1 MKPREFLRTATFPLA
16 VLVAAG
22 CYQSAASPGD
32 GDEDRSEA
40 GADGETSADVP
51 ADLPADVSAEADA
64 EVGAD
69 ADADGDGGPSCSPPT
84 GACPAGMVFV
94 PRGVFVMGSDPGEG
108 RADEEP
114 EHVVSVHEFCIDQ
127 TEVTNAQYLECIDAG
142 VCAEPS
148 NGPYSSRRA
157 DYLYAAAFA
166 NYPVVNLEF
175 SQAAAYC
182 AWAGKR
188 LPTEAEWEKACRG
201 GCETSGDPST
211 CDAADERTYPWGE
224 DAPTCELANQN
235 TCMVWGDPAGG
246 TDNDTN
252 AVGSYPAGAQPATC
266 TLDMAGNVREFVA
279 DWYLA
284 GAYAMCGDPCTDP
297 TGPGTGSQRITR
309 GGSFFEAGGLLKC
322 ARRQAISDAD
332 ASAQIGFRCAETP

>member
-1 MKPREFLRTATFPLA
+1 MKPRELMRTATFPLA
-16 VLVAAG
+16 VLLAVG
-22 CYQSAASPGD
+22 CYQSVASPGD

-40 GADGETSADVP
+40 RSDGETHADVP
-51 ADLPADVSAEADA
+51 ADVDAEA
-64 EVGAD
+64 GAD
-69 ADADGDGGPSCSPPT
+69 ADGEGESGPSCVPPA
-84 GACPAGMVFV
+84 GRCPAGMVVV

-114 EHVVSVHEFCIDQ
+114 ERVVSVSEFCIDQ
-127 TEVTNAQYLECIDAG
+127 TEVTNAQYLECMDAAI
-142 VCAEPS
+142 CTEPY

-166 NYPVVNLEF
+166 NYPVVNLRF
-175 SQAAAYC
+175 SQAATYC
-182 AWAGKR
+182 MWAGKR

-224 DAPTCELANQN
+224 DAPTCRLANQN
-235 TCMVWGDPAGG
+235 MCMVWSDG
-246 TDNDTN
+246 TGPGRDNDTN
-252 AVGSYPAGAQPATC
+252 AVGSYPAGAQTATC

-284 GAYAMCGDPCTDP
+284 GSYAMCGDPCTDP

-309 GGSFFEAGGLLKC
+309 GGSFFDAGALLKC
-322 ARRQAISDAD
+322 ARRQAIPEDAVG
-332 ASAQIGFRCAETP
+332 AQIGFRCAETP